1 MTAAITESSLRHF
14 ALFGR
19 LEPSAIANIVRAAR
33 SQDICKKSVAFEQ
46 GTPPHTIFLVMSG
59 RFKALQSG
67 SDGGQIVT
75 RLAGA
80 GDLMGHISA
89 FNDAPYPVTAIAVVD
104 SVVLA
109 WSQRA
114 FTDLMLRNPELS
126 LSVIRYMGK
135 SIEEAHARLLEAST
149 EHVERRIAH
158 AVLRLVRQAGR
169 RVEGGVEIAFP
180 ITRQDIGLMS
190 GTTLHTVSRVLS
202 AWEQNGIVDGRRQ
215 NLILRNP
222 HALVSIAEEQQWRQ
236 P

>member
-1 MTAAITESSLRHF
+1 LTVAIIESSLRHF
-14 ALFGR
+14 ALFER
-19 LEPSAIANIVRAAR
+19 LEPSAIAEVVRVAR
-33 SQDICKKSVAFEQ
+33 SQNIFKRSAAFEQ
-46 GTPPHTIFLVMSG
+46 GAPPLTIFLVMSG

-89 FNDAPYPVTAIAVVD
+89 FNDAPYPVSAIAVVD

-109 WSQRA
+109 WSQRT
-114 FTDLMLRNPELS
+114 FTDLLLGNPELS
-126 LSVIRYMGK
+126 LAVVRYMGK
-135 SIEEAHARLLEAST
+135 SLEEAHARLLQAST

-180 ITRQDIGLMS
+180 ITQQDIGLMS

-202 AWEQNGIVDGRRQ
+202 AWEQNGIVDARRQ
-215 NLILRNP
+215 NLILRDP
-222 HALVSIAEEQQWRQ
+222 HALVSIAEEL
-236 P
+236 